1 MSKLVSSLVRLVLL
15 GFLVFFVYF
24 HESLGI
30 TFEYPY
36 HQFMDN
42 TAVRVAKICL
52 LLLLLIEVLRVFYY
66 GIIKNERAPKWLGN
80 VGTLAV
86 PLVALL
92 VFLEIGFMFVEQSHE
107 GALSLASHVWFQRHW
122 PPMTGIGYRDAPHT
136 DTTGKKKVLI
146 VGDSFTSGHGLKNV
160 EDRYGNVLADKLGKD
175 KYITYNLGISGSDT
189 RDEFKR
195 FTEFGVRP
203 DLLVLQYFPND
214 IEKAA
219 AGRGVTLS
227 GLPPYGDLLS
237 PWRQLVKESYL
248 LNYIYWQLPHGDA
261 APFMEYTKKVYG
273 DPGVMSDHLS
283 DLGKF
288 VAIRDSLNIPLYVV
302 LFPFSHN
309 LEKTAQYTAPIARF
323 FRERNVPVLEVGSIV
338 KDIDPNDRIV
348 GRNDFHASA
357 VVNRRVGNALY
368 ELISAGKQ
376 QAINQTKP
384 Q

>member
-1 MSKLVSSLVRLVLL
+1 MSKLVSSIVRLVLL
-15 GFLVFFVYF
+15 GFLAFFVYF
-24 HESLGI
+24 HELFGI
-30 TFEYPY
+30 KFEYPY
-36 HQFMDN
+36 YQFMDN
-42 TAVRVAKICL
+42 TYIRVAKICL

-66 GIIKNERAPKWLGN
+66 GIIKNEKAPKWLGN

-107 GALSLASHVWFQRHW
+107 GALSLASHVWFTRHW
-122 PPMTGIGYRDAPHT
+122 PPMTGIGYRDVPHT

-175 KYITYNLGISGSDT
+175 KYVTYNLGISGSDT
-189 RDEFKR
+189 RDEFRR
-195 FTEFGVRP
+195 FTEFGIRP
-203 DLLVLQYFPND
+203 DVLVLQYFPND

-219 AGRGVTLS
+219 AGRGVTLA
-227 GLPPYGDLLS
+227 GLAPYGDLRT
-237 PWRQLVKESYL
+237 PWRQLVQQSYL
-248 LNYIYWQLPHGDA
+248 LNYIYWQIPHGDA
-261 APFMEYTKKVYG
+261 APFMAYTKKVYG
-273 DPGVMSDHLS
+273 DPGVMQDHLN

-288 VAIRDSLNIPLYVV
+288 VAIRDSLKIPLYVV

-323 FRERNVPVLEVGSIV
+323 FRQRNVPVLEVGSIV

-357 VVNRRVGNALY
+357 VVNRRVGDALY
-368 ELISAGKQ
+368 EMVARGNAQSVSL
-376 QAINQTKP
+376 TKK
-384 Q
+384 

>member
-1 MSKLVSSLVRLVLL
+1 MSKLVSSVIRLILL
-15 GFLVFFVYF
+15 GFLAFFVYF
-24 HESLGI
+24 HDLFHV

-36 HQFMDN
+36 YQFMDN
-42 TAVRVAKICL
+42 PYIRVAKICL

-66 GIIKNERAPKWLGN
+66 GVIKNEKAPKWLGN

-86 PLVALL
+86 PLVTLL

-160 EDRYGNVLADKLGKD
+160 ADRYGNVLAGKLGKN
-175 KYITYNLGISGSDT
+175 YTVYNLGISGSDT

-203 DLLVLQYFPND
+203 DVLVLQYFPND

-219 AGRGVTLS
+219 AGRGVTLA
-227 GLPPYGDLLS
+227 GLPPYGDLRT
-237 PWRQLVKESYL
+237 PWRQLVQQSYL
-248 LNYIYWQLPHGDA
+248 LNYIYWQIPHGDA
-261 APFMEYTKKVYG
+261 APFMEYTRKVYG
-273 DPGVMSDHLS
+273 DPGVMNDHLS

-288 VAIRDSLNIPLYVV
+288 VAIRDSLKIPLYVV

-323 FRERNVPVLEVGSIV
+323 FQQHNVPVLEVGSLV
-338 KDIDPNDRIV
+338 KDVDPNDRIV

-357 VVNRRVGNALY
+357 IVNHRVGDALY
-368 ELISAGKQ
+368 EMVARGNTQPVNL
-376 QAINQTKP
+376 TKK
-384 Q
+384 

>member
-1 MSKLVSSLVRLVLL
+1 MSKLVSSVIRLVLL
-15 GFLVFFVYF
+15 GFLTFFVYF
-24 HESLGI
+24 HDLFHI

-42 TAVRVAKICL
+42 TYIRVAKICL
-52 LLLLLIEVLRVFYY
+52 LLLLLIDVLRVFYY
-66 GIIKNERAPKWLGN
+66 GVIKNEKAPKWLGN

-160 EDRYGNVLADKLGKD
+160 EDRYGNVLANKLGKD
-175 KYITYNLGISGSDT
+175 KYVTYNLGISGSDT

-219 AGRGVTLS
+219 AGRGVTLD
-227 GLPPYGDLLS
+227 GMRPYGDLRT
-237 PWRQLVKESYL
+237 PWRQLVQQSYL
-248 LNYIYWQLPHGDA
+248 LNYIYWQIPHGDA
-261 APFMEYTKKVYG
+261 APFMEYTRKVYG
-273 DPGVMSDHLS
+273 DPGVMNDHLS
-283 DLGKF
+283 DLGRF

-323 FRERNVPVLEVGSIV
+323 FRQHSVPVLEVGPLV
-338 KDIDPNDRIV
+338 KDVDPNDRIV

-357 VVNRRVGNALY
+357 VVNQRVGNALY
-368 ELISAGKQ
+368 EMVARGNTQSTSL
-376 QAINQTKP
+376 TKK
-384 Q
+384 